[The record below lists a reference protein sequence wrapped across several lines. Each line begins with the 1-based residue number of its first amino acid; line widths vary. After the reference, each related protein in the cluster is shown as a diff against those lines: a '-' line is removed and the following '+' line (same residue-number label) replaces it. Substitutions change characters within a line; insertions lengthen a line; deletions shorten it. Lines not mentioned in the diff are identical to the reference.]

1 MSTLERLHELTG
13 LDRLRAQIES
23 GERWVVQPYGT
34 FDFTP
39 GVNLFF
45 AIVPKRGS
53 GVQWGRDIIPA
64 LRRFIKTI
72 PGFEKRPFMDV
83 WRLGRMIDGSV
94 SGVEGFD
101 PVEALRFFDNRR
113 AGKNTR
119 LWVVYG
125 DKGFERVRW

>member
-23 GERWVVQPYGT
+23 GERRVVQPYGS

-39 GVNLFF
+39 GVYLFF
-45 AIVPKRGS
+45 AIVPKRRS

-83 WRLGRMIDGSV
+83 WRLGRTVDGAV
-94 SGVEGFD
+94 TGVEEHEIQD
-101 PVEALRFFDNRR
+101 ALTFFDNRR
-113 AGKNTR
+113 ANKNSR